1 MQANKQQQRA
11 IAHNTGPALILAGPG
26 SGKTFTTVE
35 RVRYLIEVHHADPSH
50 ILVITFTKA
59 AARQM
64 RDRFFARMD
73 NQFFPVTFGTFHA
86 VFFHIL
92 KTSCHYDGS
101 SILKEKEKREYLRA
115 ALLTLPEKFYAQN
128 DGKMDQEWEQG
139 LLSEIGFIKNIGKLP
154 TDFTSEYVS
163 RQEFMRIFVSFQKQL
178 AQEKKLDLDDFAA
191 AVCHLFRTNPA
202 ELARWQREYSYLLV
216 DEFQDINAA
225 QYEAVK
231 LLCGGKRNL
240 FVVGDDDQAI
250 YGFRGSDPAIMRQFL
265 KDFPEAKQIFLSV
278 NYRSRAGI
286 VETAGKLIGQNRE
299 RFPKQIVAGQSAASG
314 VPAAAPGMIWLPFST
329 DHSVLVC
336 GFQDRKQEAEAVAD
350 EIGKAFRQ
358 GKSCAAIFRTNADA
372 VWLAAELKCRKIPF
386 RWKEKPKNPY
396 ETPVCQD
403 LLAYL
408 QFAMEGRKRKDFL
421 RIMNRPCR
429 YLSRQ
434 MLPDADISFSALR
447 RAYAQKPYM
456 QEILHRLET
465 DISRLAKMDLYA
477 AVHYIRRGMGYDA
490 WLKESAGQTPSAGE
504 LRQGQRTASVGTR
517 VHAAGKL
524 ERDLEAADFF
534 QEQVRE
540 FQSLTELEEAMA
552 AYEDQMDQNENG
564 ADAADVAARTAA
576 RGTTGAAFATLPI
589 AELVTMHGSKGL
601 EYDVVFLPCCME
613 GVVPH
618 KKSRDQAALEE
629 ERRMFYV
636 GMTRAKKELYLSY
649 AKGTKDAPGFAS
661 RFLAECGWKEP
672 KR

>member
-73 NQFFPVTFGTFHA
+73 NQFFP
-86 VFFHIL
+86 
-92 KTSCHYDGS
+92 
-101 SILKEKEKREYLRA
+101 
-115 ALLTLPEKFYAQN
+115 
-128 DGKMDQEWEQG
+128 
-139 LLSEIGFIKNIGKLP
+139 
-154 TDFTSEYVS
+154 
-163 RQEFMRIFVSFQKQL
+163 
-178 AQEKKLDLDDFAA
+178 

-299 RFPKQIVAGQSAASG
+299 RFPKQIVAGQSTSDERQDVCFVPEATQGARRMQGEKSTLPIPTGTASG
-314 VPAAAPGMIWLPFST
+314 ISAAAFGTSWLPLST
-329 DHSVLVC
+329 DRSVLVC
-336 GFQDRKQEAEAVAD
+336 GFQDRRQEAETVAD
-350 EIGKAFRQ
+350 EIGKTFRQ
-358 GKSCAAIFRTNADA
+358 GKSCVAIFRTNADA
-372 VWLAAELKCRKIPF
+372 VWLATALKCRNIPYL
-386 RWKEKPKNPY
+386 WKEKPKNPY

-434 MLPDADISFSALR
+434 MLPDAEISFSALR

-456 QEILHRLET
+456 QEILHRLEA

-490 WLKESAGQTPSAGE
+490 WLKENAGQTPSAGE
-504 LRQGQRTASVGTR
+504 SRQGQERAPAGAR
-517 VHAAGKL
+517 AHAAGKL

-534 QEQVRE
+534 QEQARE
-540 FQSLTELEEAMA
+540 FQSLTELEEAMT
-552 AYEDQMDQNENG
+552 AYEDQMDQNM
-564 ADAADVAARTAA
+564 ADAADTAA
-576 RGTTGAAFATLPI
+576 HTAAAFKTLPI

-601 EYDVVFLPCCME
+601 EYDAVFLPCCME

-618 KKSRDQAALEE
+618 KKSKDQAALEE

-649 AKGTKDAPGFAS
+649 TKGTKETQGFAS

>member
-490 WLKESAGQTPSAGE
+490 WLKENAGQTLSAGE

-649 AKGTKDAPGFAS
+649 TKGTKDAPGFAS

>member
-490 WLKESAGQTPSAGE
+490 WLKENAGQTLSAGE
-504 LRQGQRTASVGTR
+504 LRQGQRTASAGTR
-517 VHAAGKL
+517 AHAAGKL

-564 ADAADVAARTAA
+564 ADAAARTAA
-576 RGTTGAAFATLPI
+576 SGTTDAAFATLPI

-613 GVVPH
+613 GIVPH

-649 AKGTKDAPGFAS
+649 TKGTKDAPGFAS

>member
-358 GKSCAAIFRTNADA
+358 GKSCAAIFRANADA

-504 LRQGQRTASVGTR
+504 LRQGQRTASAGTR
-517 VHAAGKL
+517 AHAAGKL

-576 RGTTGAAFATLPI
+576 RGTTGAAFATLPV

>member
-1 MQANKQQQRA
+1 M
-11 IAHNTGPALILAGPG
+11 
-26 SGKTFTTVE
+26 
-35 RVRYLIEVHHADPSH
+35 
-50 ILVITFTKA
+50 
-59 AARQM
+59 
-64 RDRFFARMD
+64 
-73 NQFFPVTFGTFHA
+73 
-86 VFFHIL
+86 
-92 KTSCHYDGS
+92 
-101 SILKEKEKREYLRA
+101 
-115 ALLTLPEKFYAQN
+115 
-128 DGKMDQEWEQG
+128 
-139 LLSEIGFIKNIGKLP
+139 
-154 TDFTSEYVS
+154 
-163 RQEFMRIFVSFQKQL
+163 
-178 AQEKKLDLDDFAA
+178 
-191 AVCHLFRTNPA
+191 
-202 ELARWQREYSYLLV
+202 

-299 RFPKQIVAGQSAASG
+299 RFPKQIVAGQNTSDAGQDVCFVPEATQGVRRMQGEKSTLPIPTGTASG
-314 VPAAAPGMIWLPFST
+314 ISTAAFGTSWLRLST
-329 DHSVLVC
+329 DRSVLVC
-336 GFQDRKQEAEAVAD
+336 GFQDRRQEAETVAD
-350 EIGKAFRQ
+350 EIGKTFRQ

-372 VWLAAELKCRKIPF
+372 VWLATALKCRKIPF
-386 RWKEKPKNPY
+386 LWKEKPKNPY

-434 MLPDADISFSALR
+434 MLPDAEISFSALR

-456 QEILHRLET
+456 QEILHRLEA

-490 WLKESAGQTPSAGE
+490 WLKENAGQTPSAGE
-504 LRQGQRTASVGTR
+504 SRQGQERAPAGAR
-517 VHAAGKL
+517 AHAAGKL

-534 QEQVRE
+534 QEQARE
-540 FQSLTELEEAMA
+540 FQSLTELEEAMT
-552 AYEDQMDQNENG
+552 AYEDQMDQNM
-564 ADAADVAARTAA
+564 ADAADTAA
-576 RGTTGAAFATLPI
+576 HTAASGTTGAAFTTLPI

-601 EYDVVFLPCCME
+601 EYDAVFLPCCME

-618 KKSRDQAALEE
+618 KKSKNQAALEE

-636 GMTRAKKELYLSY
+636 GMTRAKKELDSTGFLKLQLSADEIELAPEDLLIEMTRSENY
-649 AKGTKDAPGFAS
+649 YSVEDGGVTVAIETVLTDELIEEGFVREIISKLQTMRKEADFQVMDHIVVYVKGNEKIAGIVQKNLPVIENDT
-661 RFLAECGWKEP
+661 LADIVKLEEMDGYVKEWDINGETVILGV
-672 KR
+672 KRVNS

>member
-202 ELARWQREYSYLLV
+202 ELVRWQREYSYLLV

-350 EIGKAFRQ
+350 EIGKVFRQ

-504 LRQGQRTASVGTR
+504 LRQGQRTASVGR
-517 VHAAGKL
+517 AHAAGKL